1 MIESLAGVPKPGGRV
16 AYVENRAEV
25 SRVHVKALHNMS
37 QAHGRY
43 EAAARALAHERT
55 ALTLSCQWTIIFKK
69 QLFKSCSPASE
80 PKDRSISD
88 GMFQSLTRA
97 VGVSSNS
104 EWVPATTE
112 RPD

>member
-1 MIESLAGVPKPGGRV
+1 MVSVEYLAEDP
-16 AYVENRAEV
+16 
-25 SRVHVKALHNMS
+25 RVHIKVLQNMN
-37 QAHGRY
+37 QAQGLY

-55 ALTLSCQWTIIFKK
+55 ALTVSYQCGFIFRKR
-69 QLFKSCSPASE
+69 LFKSRSPASG
-80 PKDRSISD
+80 PTDRSISD

-112 RPD
+112 FPD